1 MVLMVGCQTVLMTP
15 ADDTSASVSAGG
27 SPVSGGSTAVF
38 TMREAARVAGVSVS
52 TLRRRRDE
60 LTAAGAVIDPNG
72 WQVPITALIAAG
84 LISGEGHPADDNDT
98 PAAETSRASDAA
110 TANAPD
116 EDPGAGVRVRQLE
129 QQVQDLN
136 EQLHHWQRRAEVA
149 EARAEERAR
158 SLEVLRIANE
168 SERLALRMLTTG
180 THDQHTQHPTATT
193 APRAEATAVPKPT
206 ETETAEQSP
215 GADSARGTRRG
226 GFLRRLFTD

>member
-1 MVLMVGCQTVLMTP
+1 M
-15 ADDTSASVSAGG
+15 
-27 SPVSGGSTAVF
+27 AVF

-84 LISGEGHPADDNDT
+84 LIPGEGHHDDHDA
-98 PAAETSRASDAA
+98 PAAAKDTSGD
-110 TANAPD
+110 
-116 EDPGAGVRVRQLE
+116 DPGAGVRVRQLE
-129 QQVQDLN
+129 QQVQELS

-180 THDQHTQHPTATT
+180 PAHDQDQQRSAETT
-193 APRAEATAVPKPT
+193 AP
-206 ETETAEQSP
+206 
-215 GADSARGTRRG
+215 GAADVAAAPQPVHPDVSAQRLGTVEDSARATRRG

>member
-1 MVLMVGCQTVLMTP
+1 
-15 ADDTSASVSAGG
+15 
-27 SPVSGGSTAVF
+27 
-38 TMREAARVAGVSVS
+38 MREAARVAGVSVS

-84 LISGEGHPADDNDT
+84 LISGEGHHADDNDT
-98 PAAETSRASDAA
+98 PAAAA
-110 TANAPD
+110 VTPGG
-116 EDPGAGVRVRQLE
+116 DPGVEVRVRELE
-129 QQVQDLN
+129 QRVQELN

-180 THDQHTQHPTATT
+180 PAHDQNQQHS
-193 APRAEATAVPKPT
+193 T
-206 ETETAEQSP
+206 ETTTP
-215 GADSARGTRRG
+215 GAADSAAAPQPGHPDVSTQRPETVEDSTRGTRRG

>member
-1 MVLMVGCQTVLMTP
+1 M
-15 ADDTSASVSAGG
+15 
-27 SPVSGGSTAVF
+27 F

-84 LISGEGHPADDNDT
+84 LISGEGHHHDEGNV
-98 PAAETSRASDAA
+98 PAAETSNSPSGAA
-110 TANAPD
+110 T
-116 EDPGAGVRVRQLE
+116 EDPDDGPHAVVRVRELE
-129 QQVQDLN
+129 QKVRELS
-136 EQLHHWQRRAEVA
+136 EQLHLWQRRAEVA

-158 SLEVLRIANE
+158 SLDVLRIANE

-193 APRAEATAVPKPT
+193 ARRTEAAAVPKPT
-206 ETETAEQSP
+206 EAETAEQSP

>member
-1 MVLMVGCQTVLMTP
+1 M
-15 ADDTSASVSAGG
+15 
-27 SPVSGGSTAVF
+27 F

-84 LISGEGHPADDNDT
+84 LISGEGHHADDNDT
-98 PAAETSRASDAA
+98 PAAAA
-110 TANAPD
+110 VT
-116 EDPGAGVRVRQLE
+116 PGAGVRVRELE
-129 QQVQDLN
+129 QRVQELN

-180 THDQHTQHPTATT
+180 PAHDQNQQHSTETTTPGAADTAA
-193 APRAEATAVPKPT
+193 APGAVPPEVST
-206 ETETAEQSP
+206 QRP
-215 GADSARGTRRG
+215 GTVEDSTRGTRRG

>member
-1 MVLMVGCQTVLMTP
+1 M
-15 ADDTSASVSAGG
+15 
-27 SPVSGGSTAVF
+27 F

-180 THDQHTQHPTATT
+180 PAHDQNQQHS
-193 APRAEATAVPKPT
+193 T
-206 ETETAEQSP
+206 ETTTP
-215 GADSARGTRRG
+215 GAADSAAAPQPGHPDVSTQRPETVEDSTRGTRRG

>member
-1 MVLMVGCQTVLMTP
+1 M
-15 ADDTSASVSAGG
+15 
-27 SPVSGGSTAVF
+27 F

-193 APRAEATAVPKPT
+193 ARRTEAAAVPNPT
-206 ETETAEQSP
+206 EAETAEQSSGA

>member
-1 MVLMVGCQTVLMTP
+1 
-15 ADDTSASVSAGG
+15 
-27 SPVSGGSTAVF
+27 
-38 TMREAARVAGVSVS
+38 MREAARVAGVSVS

-72 WQVPITALIAAG
+72 WQVPITALIAVG
-84 LISGEGHPADDNDT
+84 LVPGEGHHTDDNDT
-98 PAAETSRASDAA
+98 AATETPEASDAA
-110 TANAPD
+110 AKDAPGG
-116 EDPGAGVRVRQLE
+116 DPDDGPHAVVRVRELE
-129 QQVQDLN
+129 QKVRELS
-136 EQLHHWQRRAEVA
+136 EQLHLWQRRAEVA

-158 SLEVLRIANE
+158 SLDVLRIANE

-226 GFLRRLFTD
+226 GFQIGRAHV